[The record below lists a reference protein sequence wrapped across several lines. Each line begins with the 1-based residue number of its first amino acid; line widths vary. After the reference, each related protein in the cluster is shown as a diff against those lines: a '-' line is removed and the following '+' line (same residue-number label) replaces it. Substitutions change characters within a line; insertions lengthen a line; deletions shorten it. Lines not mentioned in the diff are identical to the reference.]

1 VTTGAGVWVPSAGCR
16 RFGTRPVV
24 DGVDDDDGGRRA
36 DDDRGGAAALV
47 STVNVV
53 VVVLVVGG
61 GSWDVGADVVVVLVV
76 VAVVAVT
83 GTAVPSTTF
92 PPSGSRV
99 CAARCLRRARA
110 ARAAGVSRLPA
121 APDMDGCTPTEGNDK
136 RGMEW
141 LWMPQWDE
149 CRYTA
154 GYHCRHGQVGPNN
167 RGFKNP
173 CPA

>member
-1 VTTGAGVWVPSAGCR
+1 MTTGAGVWVTTAGCR

-24 DGVDDDDGGRRA
+24 DGVDEDDDGGRRA

-53 VVVLVVGG
+53 VVVLGG
-61 GSWDVGADVVVVLVV
+61 GSWDVAADVAVVL
-76 VAVVAVT
+76 VVAVT

-121 APDMDGCTPTEGNDK
+121 APDIDWCSPTEGNDK
-136 RGMEW
+136 CGDKGGKKW
-141 LWMPQWDE
+141 LRMPQCNE
-149 CRYTA
+149 YRYTIA
-154 GYHCRHGQVGPNN
+154 LMVRPT
-167 RGFKNP
+167 RFKNP
-173 CPA
+173 GTV